1 MAKTKNDLAWEK
13 LFNKY
18 KILREIE
25 RKGFY
30 IITSRQIN
38 EYREARLATKF
49 DHKSN
54 LPKLFRE
61 NGLSILP
68 ITRGSYIISSFEAYK
83 EFDETNPE
91 VIKIPFPDYI
101 ESIDYE
107 NITSESI
114 AINCAF
120 VSGILTDF
128 LEDPKLIPTISGR
141 MGSDEFSFYI
151 HNLSKNVDVM
161 VKVSNSQIEIDGGYE
176 GVESLAL
183 IEAKN
188 SISEDFL
195 IRQLYYPFRLWDG
208 KVTKKIRP
216 VFMVYSNGIFSLYEY
231 EFQEPNNYN
240 SLILVKQKNYTLV
253 QDEITL
259 KDVKEI
265 LYNIK
270 IIEEPRIPFP
280 QANSMKRL
288 INLCELL
295 YNDEMTKEEI
305 TTTYDFDPRQ
315 TNYYTD
321 AGRYLGL
328 IDKRREDGEIKF
340 FLTEKGKKL
349 FKMNL
354 KVRQLKFIELILEH
368 KAFNKTLKEYFRTG
382 QMPNKSTIVRFM
394 KESNLYNIR
403 SDNTFFRRAQTISS
417 WISWILNIV
426 KM

>member
-91 VIKIPFPDYI
+91 VIKIPFP
-101 ESIDYE
+101 
-107 NITSESI
+107 
-114 AINCAF
+114 
-120 VSGILTDF
+120 
-128 LEDPKLIPTISGR
+128 
-141 MGSDEFSFYI
+141 
-151 HNLSKNVDVM
+151 
-161 VKVSNSQIEIDGGYE
+161 
-176 GVESLAL
+176 
-183 IEAKN
+183 
-188 SISEDFL
+188 
-195 IRQLYYPFRLWDG
+195 
-208 KVTKKIRP
+208 
-216 VFMVYSNGIFSLYEY
+216 
-231 EFQEPNNYN
+231 
-240 SLILVKQKNYTLV
+240 
-253 QDEITL
+253 
-259 KDVKEI
+259 
-265 LYNIK
+265 
-270 IIEEPRIPFP
+270 

-288 INLCELL
+288 INLCEIL

-403 SDNTFFRRAQTISS
+403 SDSTFFRRAQTISS